1 MEYYHT
7 RNLGS
12 NYNGLKNVEKI
23 HVHKNLVA
31 STKKSQTI
39 MNVTL
44 KPSDIIRSTLHV
56 KITLKMYKYHISN
69 NIFMGK
75 NDIIYDLSTQF
86 RLV

>member
-1 MEYYHT
+1 
-7 RNLGS
+7 
-12 NYNGLKNVEKI
+12 
-23 HVHKNLVA
+23 
-31 STKKSQTI
+31 

-56 KITLKMYKYHISN
+56 EITLKMYKYHISN
-69 NIFMGK
+69 NIFMGQ